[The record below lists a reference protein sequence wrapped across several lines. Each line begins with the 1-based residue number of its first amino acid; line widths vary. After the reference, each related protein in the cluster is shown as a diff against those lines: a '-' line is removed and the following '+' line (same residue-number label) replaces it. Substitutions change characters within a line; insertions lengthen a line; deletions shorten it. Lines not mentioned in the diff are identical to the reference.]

1 MPNVCG
7 RTKHVSQICVAA
19 ASTNSDD
26 IFFVIVLFCCSTE
39 IKGVNKTRMANCQ
52 EEREILNQNRIDH
65 LGSLDITEMIGLE
78 ANISVKISSCNARK
92 SFWVRRLVCCKSA
105 LSPYLFVCLFS
116 LVYLFIYLF

>member
-7 RTKHVSQICVAA
+7 RTTPISQISVAV

-52 EEREILNQNRIDH
+52 EEREILNQNLIDH

-78 ANISVKISSCNARK
+78 ANINVEIGSCNAGKR
-92 SFWVRRLVCCKSA
+92 
-105 LSPYLFVCLFS
+105 
-116 LVYLFIYLF
+116 